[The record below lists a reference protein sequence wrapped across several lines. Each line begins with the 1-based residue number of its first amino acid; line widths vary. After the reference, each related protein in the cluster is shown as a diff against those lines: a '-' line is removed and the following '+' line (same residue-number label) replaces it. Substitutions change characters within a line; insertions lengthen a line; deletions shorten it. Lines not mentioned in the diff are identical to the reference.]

1 MNNNFSNYICQEK
14 VVIIF
19 VITEVNMIKK
29 KIAQIGNSWGIVIP
43 KAILE
48 GLGINPI
55 LDEVELYI
63 ENNEIR
69 IRKVKKD

>member
-1 MNNNFSNYICQEK
+1 
-14 VVIIF
+14 
-19 VITEVNMIKK
+19 MISKK
-29 KIAQIGNSWGIVIP
+29 LRNIGNSWGIILP

-48 GLGINPI
+48 GLGINPV

-69 IRKVKKD
+69 IRKVKKSEISDVVVDNYNIG

>member
-1 MNNNFSNYICQEK
+1 
-14 VVIIF
+14 
-19 VITEVNMIKK
+19 MISKK
-29 KIAQIGNSWGIVIP
+29 LRNIGNSWGIILP

-48 GLGINPI
+48 GLGINPV

-69 IRKVKKD
+69 IRKIKKD

>member
-1 MNNNFSNYICQEK
+1 
-14 VVIIF
+14 
-19 VITEVNMIKK
+19 MISKK
-29 KIAQIGNSWGIVIP
+29 LRNIGNSWGIILP

-63 ENNEIR
+63 EDNEIR
-69 IRKVKKD
+69 IRKIKKD

>member
-1 MNNNFSNYICQEK
+1 M
-14 VVIIF
+14 
-19 VITEVNMIKK
+19 MISKK
-29 KIAQIGNSWGIVIP
+29 LRNIGNSWGIILP

-48 GLGINPI
+48 GLGINPV

-69 IRKVKKD
+69 IRKLKKD